1 MVRQVPI
8 TQTRNIGI
16 MAHIDAGKTTT
27 TERILFYTGVSQ
39 TMGEVHEGT
48 AVMDW
53 MEQEQERGIS
63 ITAAATT
70 CFWREHRVNIIDTPG
85 HVDFTVEV
93 ERCLRVLDGAVA
105 VFCAVGGVEAQ
116 SETVWRQAD
125 KYRVPRI
132 AFINKCDRRGAD
144 PGRCVEQM
152 RDRIKAHPVVTQL
165 PMGLEDSFAG
175 VIDLVTMRALEW
187 VGDTTGAAFL
197 DREIPA
203 SLVKPA
209 KDARVG
215 MIEALGEVD
224 DEIFALYVD
233 GAEIS
238 AARIRAALRRA
249 TIAGKAV
256 PVLLGSA
263 FKNKGVQPL
272 LDAVVDYLPSP
283 ADMPPVAGH
292 APDGVPC
299 LRHASDNEPFSAL
312 AFKIMSDV
320 VTGPL
325 TYFRVYSG
333 QVEAGATVFNA
344 TKGKRERVSRLLRMH
359 ANRREEIRHVSCGNI
374 AAAVGLRMTSTGVTL
389 CDVRAPIS
397 LELIDFPRPTCSV
410 AIEARSEAQQQKL
423 AQALAQ
429 LAVEDPTFS
438 VRSEAETGQTLI
450 AGMGEL
456 HLEII
461 VDRLVREYEVE
472 AKVGRPSVAYREMIT
487 QMAEAQGSC
496 IHQVGGRGLFAQVKL
511 RVEPRPDG
519 RGILFVNQAS
529 AGAVPRDFVAAVER
543 GARTALERGVLGGYG
558 LADVRVTLLDGKHH
572 PLDSNEM
579 AFQIAAAQ
587 AASEAARCAS
597 PLLLEPIM
605 RLDVLVPDEFVGGVL
620 GNLSARRGRVL
631 GMDARGGVHEISAE
645 VPLATMFGYS
655 TDVRSLTQGRAT
667 FTMQFLRY
675 APVPLPVREALSMRA
690 GGS

>member
-1 MVRQVPI
+1 MVRQAPI
-8 TQTRNIGI
+8 NQTRNIGI

-39 TMGEVHEGT
+39 TMGEVHDGT

-152 RDRIKAHPVVTQL
+152 RARIKAHPVVTQIPL
-165 PMGLEDSFAG
+165 GLEDSFSG
-175 VIDLVTMRALEW
+175 VIDLASMRALEW
-187 VGDTTGAAFL
+187 VGDTTGAAYL

-209 KDARVG
+209 KDARVA

-224 DEIFALYVD
+224 DAIFALYVD
-233 GAEIS
+233 GVEIS

-256 PVLLGSA
+256 PVLLGAA

-292 APDGVPC
+292 ALDGVPC
-299 LRHASDNEPFSAL
+299 LRSASDDEPFSAL
-312 AFKIMSDV
+312 AFKIMGDV

-344 TKGKRERVSRLLRMH
+344 TKGKRERVGRLLRMH

-374 AAAVGLRMTSTGVTL
+374 AAAVGLRVTSTGDTL
-389 CDVRAPIS
+389 CDGRAPIV

-410 AIEARSEAQQQKL
+410 AIEARSEAQQQQL
-423 AQALAQ
+423 VQALSQ

-438 VRSEAETGQTLI
+438 VRTEAETGQTVI
-450 AGMGEL
+450 SGMGEL

-461 VDRLVREYEVE
+461 VDRLAREFGVQT
-472 AKVGRPSVAYREMIT
+472 KVGRPQVAYREMIT
-487 QMAEAQGSC
+487 QRGEAEGAC

-511 RVEPRPDG
+511 RVEPWSGG

-529 AGAVPRDFVAAVER
+529 AGAVPRDFVGAVER

-587 AASEAARCAS
+587 AASDAARRAS
-597 PLLLEPIM
+597 PVLLEPIM
-605 RLDVLVPDEFVGGVL
+605 RLDVLAPDEFVGGVL

-631 GMDARGGVHEISAE
+631 GMDARGGVQEISAE
-645 VPLATMFGYS
+645 VPLHTMFGYS

-690 GGS
+690 RGS

>member
-1 MVRQVPI
+1 
-8 TQTRNIGI
+8 

-27 TERILFYTGVSQ
+27 TERILFYTGVSRIL
-39 TMGEVHEGT
+39 GEVHEGT

-70 CFWREHRVNIIDTPG
+70 CFWREHRINILDTPG

-93 ERCLRVLDGAVA
+93 ERSLRVLDGAVA
-105 VFCAVGGVEAQ
+105 VFCAVGGVEPQ

-144 PGRCVEQM
+144 PQRCVEQM
-152 RDRIKAHPVVTQL
+152 RDRIKAHPIVTQI
-165 PMGLEDSFAG
+165 PMGIEDSFTG
-175 VIDLVTMRALEW
+175 VVDLASMRAIEW

-203 SLVKPA
+203 SLLKNA
-209 KDARVG
+209 KSARAE

-238 AARIRAALRRA
+238 SARIRAAIRRA
-249 TIAGKAV
+249 TIAGRAI
-256 PVLLGSA
+256 PVLMGAA

-283 ADMPPVAGH
+283 ADMPPVTGH
-292 APDGVPC
+292 ATDGMPS
-299 LRHASDNEPFSAL
+299 LRHAADDQPFSAL
-312 AFKIMSDV
+312 VFKIMGDV
-320 VTGPL
+320 VAGPL

-333 QVEAGATVFNA
+333 QVEAGGTVFNA
-344 TKGKRERVSRLLRMH
+344 TKGKRERVGRLLRMH
-359 ANRREEIRHVSCGNI
+359 SNHREEIKRVSCGNI
-374 AAAVGLRMTSTGVTL
+374 AAAVGLRATSTGDTL
-389 CDVRAPIS
+389 CDPRAPIV

-410 AIEARSEAQQQKL
+410 AIEARSEAQQQQL
-423 AQALAQ
+423 SQALAQ
-429 LAVEDPTFS
+429 MTIEDPTFS
-438 VRSEAETGQTLI
+438 VRSEAETGRTLI
-450 AGMGEL
+450 SGMGEL

-461 VDRLVREYEVE
+461 VDRLSREFGLETR
-472 AKVGRPSVAYREMIT
+472 VGRPQVAYREMIT
-487 QMAEAQGSC
+487 EAAEAEGHC
-496 IHQVGGRGLFAQVKL
+496 VHQIGGRGLFGHVKL

-519 RGILFVNQAS
+519 KGIVFVNQAS
-529 AGAVPRDFVAAVER
+529 PQSVPRDFVSAVEK
-543 GARTALERGVLGGYG
+543 GARTALERGVHGGAG
-558 LADVRVTLLDGKHH
+558 LTDVRVTLLDGESH

-587 AASEAARCAS
+587 AAADAARRAG
-597 PLLLEPIM
+597 PVLLEPIM
-605 RLDVLVPDEFVGGVL
+605 HLDVLVPEEFVGGVL

-631 GMDARGGVHEISAE
+631 GMDARDGMQSVAAE

-675 APVPLPVREALSMRA
+675 APVPTHVREALSSQAR
-690 GGS
+690 GS